1 MCCIWKL
8 ICLYKICV
16 NYIYKDIVGMD
27 YIFFCCYFV
36 SFIFFLKINGL
47 FFMYKLVFDKI
58 VNRNDVLV
66 HELIFFCIVV
76 LNGLVW
82 INRCFKWKLFKL

>member
-1 MCCIWKL
+1 
-8 ICLYKICV
+8 
-16 NYIYKDIVGMD
+16 MD

-58 VNRNDVLV
+58 VNRNDVSV
-66 HELIFFCIVV
+66 RELIF
-76 LNGLVW
+76 LVM
-82 INRCFKWKLFKL
+82 LYLMD